1 MTPTNT
7 EEADF
12 LVVLR
17 RWCSNR
23 QVLKTIHWLRAH
35 QRDSLCAVAEREADI
50 RGLVSLH

>member
-1 MTPTNT
+1 MNPANS

-12 LVVLR
+12 LEVLR
-17 RWCSNR
+17 RWCCDR
-23 QVLKTIHWLRAH
+23 QVLKTIQWLSAN